1 VNHHL
6 EGVTDLEC
14 LGFDRERE
22 LAEGKNAFGFTADV
36 DQQLVF
42 VFLDDRAAEY
52 LALVEDLQ

>member
-22 LAEGKNAFGFTADV
+22 LAEGKNAFGFSADV
-36 DQQLVF
+36 YQQLVF
-42 VFLDDRAAEY
+42 IFLDDCAAEY